1 MPNFKFC
8 SHAEAKFQILK
19 EHGFLITKKQVI
31 NTIKE
36 YDSKEKGKDNRV
48 VFQKIFDEDHVLREI
63 CEKNNGKIVVVTFY
77 PGRRSYY
84 EN

>member
-8 SHAEAKFQILK
+8 SHAKAKFIILK
-19 EHGFLITKKQVI
+19 EHGVIITQKQVI
-31 NTIKE
+31 NAIKD
-36 YDSKEKGKDNRV
+36 YDRKEKGKNNRI
-48 VFQKIFDEDHVLREI
+48 VFQKRIDEDHVLRVI
-63 CEKNNGKIVVVTFY
+63 CEKNNGKIVIVTFY